1 MARRIKILPDTLAN
15 QIAAGE
21 VVERP
26 ASVVKELVEN
36 ALDAA
41 ATRIE
46 ITVQNG
52 GKTEI
57 RVADDGCGLG
67 REDAL
72 LALDRHA
79 TSKISRV
86 EDLHAVRTLGFR
98 GEALPSIASA
108 ARLTLETAEP
118 GGIGTRVRVAAG
130 RILGVED
137 CARQAGTT
145 VIVQSLFFNLPA
157 RAKFLRSAAAE
168 TRAIADVVTTL
179 ALANLS
185 AAFKLESN
193 GRILLDLPAASD
205 LAARVAAIWGDEMA
219 GRLIGVA
226 REASGIT
233 VAGLVERPDTSISGP
248 RRVHLFVAG
257 RPFRDREIVAAAE
270 RGYRTTVPH
279 GARPSLFLYLDLPA
293 GSVDVNVHPTKAEV
307 RFRDRKQV
315 LDAVEHAVRE
325 ALSSL
330 ESAATLDHHPIAPQ
344 IRAPQST
351 APAPA
356 PTPEASQL
364 ALFVAAGTMRPEPSA
379 PTGTSTG
386 LPGAPAATS
395 AAATQGTDGAASH
408 GQEVG
413 VGTASSESGTRAAGM
428 ATLAPGTTAA
438 TGEGS
443 GGALLAAPAGA
454 PRRPQLWQIH
464 DTYILAET
472 SGGLLIIDQHSAHER
487 ILFEEMMQG
496 FDRGGQTSQRL
507 LFPLTLRLAPAEYA
521 TVTDLQTIFDRAGFE
536 IEPFGGRTIIVHAT
550 PAPHPYFNAERC
562 LREMIAELT
571 AGSELTRAARNQH
584 ERIAMTFACKA
595 AIKAGQR
602 LSTREME
609 ELYDG
614 LFATELPS
622 HDVHGRPAVIRLS
635 LQELERRFGRHG

>member
-1 MARRIKILPDTLAN
+1 MARRISILPDTLAN

-72 LALDRHA
+72 LAFDRHA
-79 TSKISRV
+79 TSKIARV
-86 EDLHAVRTLGFR
+86 EDLRAVRTLGFR

-108 ARLTLETAEP
+108 SRFTLETAEP
-118 GGIGTRVRVAAG
+118 GGIGTRVRIAGG

-145 VIVQSLFFNLPA
+145 AVVQSLFFNLPA

-185 AAFKLESN
+185 AAFRLESN
-193 GRILLDLPAASD
+193 GRTLLDLPAASD
-205 LAARVAAIWGDEMA
+205 LVARVAGIWGDEVA
-219 GRLIGVA
+219 GRLVGIT
-226 REASGIT
+226 RESAGTT
-233 VAGLVERPDTSISGP
+233 VAGLVERPDSALSGP
-248 RRVHLFVAG
+248 RRVYLFVGG
-257 RPFRDREIVAAAE
+257 RPFRDREIIAAAE
-270 RGYRTTVPH
+270 RGYRTTIPF

-293 GSVDVNVHPTKAEV
+293 GDVDVNVHPTKAEV
-307 RFRDRKQV
+307 RFRDRQHI
-315 LDAVEHAVRE
+315 LDAVEGAVRA
-325 ALSSL
+325 ALSTV
-330 ESAATLDHHPIAPQ
+330 ESAATFDQHPITPQ
-344 IRAPQST
+344 IRAPQPIT
-351 APAPA
+351 PPA
-356 PTPEASQL
+356 TSNPEASQL
-364 ALFVAAGTMRPEPSA
+364 AFFVAAGI
-379 PTGTSTG
+379 GH
-386 LPGAPAATS
+386 AT
-395 AAATQGTDGAASH
+395 
-408 GQEVG
+408 
-413 VGTASSESGTRAAGM
+413 
-428 ATLAPGTTAA
+428 PGTPGIDA
-438 TGEGS
+438 G
-443 GGALLAAPAGA
+443 PAGA
-454 PRRPQLWQIH
+454 TTHGDTIQGAATLGTTTQDPAAIGMPAAKVARRTALWQIH

-487 ILFEEMMQG
+487 ILFEEMMRG
-496 FDRGGQTSQRL
+496 FDKGGQTSQRL
-507 LFPLTLRLAPAEYA
+507 LFPLTIRLAPAEYA
-521 TVTDLQTIFDRAGFE
+521 IINDLRSIFDRAGFE

-562 LREMIAELT
+562 LREMIAELA

-602 LSTREME
+602 LAATELE
-609 ELYDG
+609 ELYDR

>member
-1 MARRIKILPDTLAN
+1 MARLIKILPDTLAN

-46 ITVQNG
+46 ISVQNG

-79 TSKISRV
+79 TSKISKP
-86 EDLHAVRTLGFR
+86 EDLQDVRTLGFR
-98 GEALPSIASA
+98 GEAIPSIASVS
-108 ARLTLETAEP
+108 RFTMETAEP
-118 GGIGTRVRVAAG
+118 GEVGTRVRVAGG

-137 CARQAGTT
+137 CARQVGTT
-145 VIVQSLFFNLPA
+145 VVVQNLFFNLPA

-185 AAFKLESN
+185 AAFRLESN
-193 GRILLDLPAASD
+193 GRTLLDLPVAPD
-205 LAARVAAIWGDEMA
+205 LVARLAAIWGDDFA
-219 GRLIGVA
+219 GRLVGVGRA
-226 REASGIT
+226 AEGVT
-233 VAGLVERPDTSISGP
+233 VAGLVERPDASATGP
-248 RRVHLFVAG
+248 RRVYLFVGG

-270 RGYRTTVPH
+270 RGYTTTIPH
-279 GARPSLFLYLDLPA
+279 GVRPSLFLYLDLPA
-293 GSVDVNVHPTKAEV
+293 GTVDVNVHPTKAEV
-307 RFRDRKQV
+307 RFRDRNLV
-315 LDAVEHAVRE
+315 LGAVESAVRE
-325 ALSSL
+325 ALSSI
-330 ESAATLDHHPIAPQ
+330 ESAATMDRHPITPQ
-344 IRAPQST
+344 LRV
-351 APAPA
+351 PAPKPPP
-356 PTPEASQL
+356 PTESADASQL
-364 ALFVAAGTMRPEPSA
+364 AFFVAAAAPMAPSDGVALAPEQRSAGDGGT
-379 PTGTSTG
+379 
-386 LPGAPAATS
+386 
-395 AAATQGTDGAASH
+395 
-408 GQEVG
+408 
-413 VGTASSESGTRAAGM
+413 
-428 ATLAPGTTAA
+428 TLAPIGVAPGDGLGAA
-438 TGEGS
+438 AAGGES
-443 GGALLAAPAGA
+443 GAAREVA
-454 PRRPQLWQIH
+454 RRTNLWQVH
-464 DTYILAET
+464 DTYIIAET

-487 ILFEEMMQG
+487 ILFEEIMRG
-496 FDRGGQTSQRL
+496 FDEGGQTSQRL
-507 LFPLTLRLAPAEYA
+507 LFPLTLRLSPAEYEL
-521 TVTDLQTIFDRAGFE
+521 VKDLTSIFDRTGFE
-536 IEPFGGRTIIVHAT
+536 IEPFGGRTIIVHAA

-571 AGSELTRAARNQH
+571 TGSELTRAARNQH

-602 LSTREME
+602 LSLQEME
-609 ELYDG
+609 ELYDR

>member
-1 MARRIKILPDTLAN
+1 MSRRIQILPDTLAN

-46 ITVQNG
+46 ISVQNG

-79 TSKISRV
+79 TSKISRA
-86 EDLHAVRTLGFR
+86 EDLQAVRTLGFR
-98 GEALPSIASA
+98 GEALPSVASV
-108 ARLTLETAEP
+108 ARFTLETAER
-118 GGIGTRVRVAAG
+118 GGVGTRVRVAGG

-137 CARQAGTT
+137 CARQTGTT
-145 VIVQSLFFNLPA
+145 VVVQSLFFNLPA

-168 TRAIADVVTTL
+168 TRAIAEVVTTL

-185 AAFKLESN
+185 AAFRLESN
-193 GRILLDLPAASD
+193 GRTLLDLPVASD
-205 LAARVAAIWGDEMA
+205 LVARLAAIWGDDVA
-219 GRLIGVA
+219 GRLVGVG
-226 REASGIT
+226 REAEGVT
-233 VAGLVERPDTSISGP
+233 VAGLVERPDTSTAGP
-248 RRVHLFVAG
+248 RRVYLFVAG
-257 RPFRDREIVAAAE
+257 RPFRDRELVAAAE
-270 RGYRTTVPH
+270 RGYRTTVPF
-279 GARPSLFLYLDLPA
+279 GARPSLFLYLDVPP
-293 GSVDVNVHPTKAEV
+293 GNVDVNVHPTKAEV
-307 RFRDRKQV
+307 RFRDRNLV
-315 LDAVEHAVRE
+315 LDAVEAAVRT

-330 ESAATLDHHPIAPQ
+330 ESAATMDQHPIAPQ
-344 IRAPQST
+344 LRAPQT
-351 APAPA
+351 APAPPP
-356 PTPEASQL
+356 PTAEGSQL
-364 ALFVAAGTMRPEPSA
+364 AFFVAAGPALAQAELEP
-379 PTGTSTG
+379 GTSGGTG
-386 LPGAPAATS
+386 PEAT
-395 AAATQGTDGAASH
+395 ATED
-408 GQEVG
+408 
-413 VGTASSESGTRAAGM
+413 
-428 ATLAPGTTAA
+428 LAPDRSIRGGVSTDATTEASTTA
-438 TGEGS
+438 GQ
-443 GGALLAAPAGA
+443 GGNPAHAPIPGLA
-454 PRRPQLWQIH
+454 RRTALWQIH

-487 ILFEEMMQG
+487 ILFEELMRG
-496 FDRGGQTSQRL
+496 FDQGGQTSQRL
-507 LFPLTLRLAPAEYA
+507 LFPLTLRLSPAEYG
-521 TVTDLQTIFDRAGFE
+521 VITDLQSIFDRAGFE
-536 IEPFGGRTIIVHAT
+536 IEPFGGRTIIVHAA

-562 LREMIAELT
+562 LREMITELT

-595 AIKAGQR
+595 AVKAGQR
-602 LSTREME
+602 LSIREME
-609 ELYDG
+609 ELYDR